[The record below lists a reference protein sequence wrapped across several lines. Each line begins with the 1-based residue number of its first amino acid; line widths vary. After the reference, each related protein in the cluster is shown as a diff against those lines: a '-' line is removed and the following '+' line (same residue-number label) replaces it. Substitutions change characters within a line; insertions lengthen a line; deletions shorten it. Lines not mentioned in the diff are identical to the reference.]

1 MLVDLFLER
10 IGGFVVL
17 LLSLTVHEWA
27 HAWTA
32 ARLGDLTAQSKG
44 RVSLDPTAHMDP
56 IGTFVLPLLGIPFG
70 WAVPVPVEPT
80 RFRADIT
87 MAKGMMW
94 TAAAGPLSN
103 LAIACVCCPL
113 VWLQGVPEG
122 RLGQGFASLV
132 DTAVV
137 LNVSLAAFN
146 LLPLPPLDGSRLV
159 DAFLPKGLRPAWSA
173 LQNASGIPLAVIVVV
188 PIVLGVSP
196 FLGLVTAVL
205 RGLAAL
211 RGGA

>member
-1 MLVDLFLER
+1 MFVDLLLER

-32 ARLGDLTAQSKG
+32 SRLGDRTAQSKG

-56 IGTFVLPLLGIPFG
+56 IGTFVLPLLGVPFG

-87 MAKGMMW
+87 MARGMMW
-94 TAAAGPLSN
+94 TAAAGPLAN
-103 LAIACVCCPL
+103 LVLAALGCVL
-113 VWLQGVPEG
+113 VWLQGEPMG
-122 RLGQGFASLV
+122 RLGQGWATLV

-137 LNVSLAAFN
+137 LNVCLAVFN
-146 LLPLPPLDGSRLV
+146 LLPLPPLDGSRVV
-159 DAFLPKGLRPAWSA
+159 DAFLPNAWRSA
-173 LQNASGIPLAVIVVV
+173 WALLQNASGIPLAVVVV
-188 PIVLGVSP
+188 LPIVLGVSP
-196 FLGLVTAVL
+196 FLGLVTAIL

-211 RGGA
+211 RAGG